1 MPHMKYVKAVIGII
15 IAAWLVTIIMGS
27 RIKPGG
33 WFFPVRVNINE
44 PLWVWVHITAP
55 GRATTLQNVLDTR
68 YAELE
73 HAWFSRNQEQI
84 AAAQT
89 ALQKTTETVLM
100 YVQEYT
106 SAGDYKVA
114 DSLAAFSI
122 SMASIHGQVLETL
135 ITHGAVAQTM
145 TDVAPVKEAASA
157 LQDARAEE
165 TKKFAMA
172 YSKEDL
178 VRGIDAQLSA
188 TRDLQDVVQVELR
201 NANSLLQPEQKA
213 VLSAILAETQAGY
226 ELAKNKLGIDQYVE
240 SFVLANT
247 TQGRL
252 QEVRVALRATRD
264 FGVPV
269 IPVEK
274 LPAK

>member
-1 MPHMKYVKAVIGII
+1 MHGMKYIKALIGII
-15 IAAWLVTIIMGS
+15 IAVWLVTMIMGS

-68 YAELE
+68 YVELE
-73 HAWFSRNQEQI
+73 HAWFARDQKQI
-84 AAAQT
+84 VAAQA
-89 ALQKTTETVLM
+89 ALQRTTETVLT

-114 DSLAAFSI
+114 DSLAVFSI

-145 TDVAPVKEAASA
+145 PDVAFVKGSILA
-157 LQDARAEE
+157 LQDARTEE
-165 TKKFAMA
+165 VKKFATA

-188 TRDLQDVVQVELR
+188 TRDLQDVTQGELR
-201 NANSLLQPEQKA
+201 DASSLLQPEQKA
-213 VLSAILAETQAGY
+213 ALTTMLADTQASY
-226 ELAKNKLGIDQYVE
+226 ELAKSKLGIDQYVE
-240 SFVLANT
+240 SFVVAST

-252 QEVRVALRATRD
+252 QEIRVALRATRD

>member
-1 MPHMKYVKAVIGII
+1 MKYIKIICGIVIGF
-15 IAAWLVTIIMGS
+15 WLATMIMGS
-27 RIKPGG
+27 RIKPGS
-33 WFFPVRVNINE
+33 WLFPVRVYINE
-44 PLWVWVHITAP
+44 PVWVWVHITAQ
-55 GRATTLQNVLDTR
+55 GRALALQNVLDTR

-106 SAGDYKVA
+106 NAGDYKVA
-114 DSLAAFSI
+114 DSLAAFAV

-145 TDVAPVKEAASA
+145 ADVAIVKEAAFA
-157 LQDARAEE
+157 LQDARVEE
-165 TKKFAMA
+165 MKKFATA

-188 TRDLQDVVQVELR
+188 TRDLQDAVQGELR
-201 NANSLLQPEQKA
+201 NASSFLQPEQKE
-213 VLSAILAETQAGY
+213 VLAAILVDTQASY
-226 ELAKNKLGIDQYVE
+226 ELAKNKLGIDLYVE

-247 TQGRL
+247 ILGRL
-252 QEVRVALRATRD
+252 QEVRVALRASRE

-269 IPVEK
+269 TPVVVSK
-274 LPAK
+274 